1 MAKSILQSVKECY
14 LCRRDAELLGYGGD
28 LTSKGLHEHHI
39 MYGTAGRQQ
48 SEKYGLKV
56 WLCVKHHNEDRG
68 LYAVHFNK
76 EVNLRLR
83 MDAERAFLQAHTFDE
98 WMRVF
103 GQNYLDEAEIK
114 NAEKTKC
121 ESAFKTATIDKMGTV
136 KPQNEKNG
144 IKTECPEGFWFI
156 E

>member
-83 MDAERAFLQAHTFDE
+83 MDAERAFLQTHTFDE
-98 WMRVF
+98 WMDVF
-103 GQNYLDEAEIK
+103 SINYLEEDELNRI
-114 NAEKTKC
+114 KTKR
-121 ESAFKTATIDKMGTV
+121 ESLSESDNTVTTGDRATLNT
-136 KPQNEKNG
+136 KNG
-144 IKTECPEGFWFI
+144 LKTEPPSGFWFV